1 MMFYISDGYIEELIH
16 EDLQHMDLTTLS
28 MGIEEVPGQIT
39 ALPKRGCLLAGVE
52 EAARIFEKCGA
63 KAEILIPSGTRAE
76 GGESCLI
83 VRGTAGR
90 LHACYK
96 LAQNV
101 MEYSSGIAT
110 RTAAMLE
117 AARAENPGIHV
128 AVTRKHFPGAKALSL
143 KAALAGGASLHRLG
157 LSDSILAF
165 DQHRVFTDDF
175 TALIP
180 RMAEAA
186 FPKAVIAAAGGIN
199 ADNAGEYAAAGV
211 DILVTSWVYFGK
223 PEDIKMKFSRI

>member
-1 MMFYISDGYIEELIH
+1 
-16 EDLQHMDLTTLS
+16 
-28 MGIEEVPGQIT
+28 
-39 ALPKRGCLLAGVE
+39 
-52 EAARIFEKCGA
+52 
-63 KAEILIPSGTRAE
+63 
-76 GGESCLI
+76 
-83 VRGTAGR
+83 
-90 LHACYK
+90 
-96 LAQNV
+96 
-101 MEYSSGIAT
+101 
-110 RTAAMLE
+110 MLE

-180 RMAEAA
+180 RMAEAFPEKKIEAEADSPEEAMSYLRAGADMVQCERFAPEALSAFVKEAKSA